1 MKYLITIL
9 LGGIIFGQE
18 FNSQDFNSQFN
29 TDLQVLQR
37 EIARQYTPKEVA
49 FIGNRY
55 FFEEPQPAI
64 LELYDATSPIKV
76 LTNFNLIEETF
87 EIETDWKP
95 LSISSDKVVKV
106 KFENNT
112 FISLNG
118 KFYELLY
125 ESSKD
130 FKLIANT
137 YLRMEIAH
145 YTPGIQEKPD
155 PTFKKRNDFFI
166 FYNDRLIEMER
177 SRSYIS
183 RMFGD
188 SNIKKIKSIMKS
200 EKIKPKNS
208 LKVGLLID
216 RFYNDIEL

>member
-95 LSISSDKVVKV
+95 LSISSDKDPLFPISKV
-106 KFENNT
+106 LAPSSGVSTILFTIEDDSVAPLEVN
-112 FISLNG
+112 FI
-118 KFYELLY
+118 
-125 ESSKD
+125 
-130 FKLIANT
+130 
-137 YLRMEIAH
+137 
-145 YTPGIQEKPD
+145 P
-155 PTFKKRNDFFI
+155 
-166 FYNDRLIEMER
+166 
-177 SRSYIS
+177 
-183 RMFGD
+183 
-188 SNIKKIKSIMKS
+188 
-200 EKIKPKNS
+200 
-208 LKVGLLID
+208 
-216 RFYNDIEL
+216 

>member
-1 MKYLITIL
+1 MKNLFIIL
-9 LGGIIFGQE
+9 FGGFIFGQSFDTQNFE
-18 FNSQDFNSQFN
+18 SQFQ

-49 FIGNRY
+49 FVGNRY
-55 FFEEPQPAI
+55 YFKEAQPAE
-64 LELYDATSPIKV
+64 LELYDSDSPIKV
-76 LTNFNLIEETF
+76 LTNYNLIEETF

-95 LSISSDKVVKV
+95 LSIKSDKVSKV

-125 ESSKD
+125 DSTKN
-130 FKLIANT
+130 FKLIADT

-155 PTFKKRNDFFI
+155 PTFKKKNDFYI
-166 FYNDRLIEMER
+166 YYKERLIQMER
-177 SRSYIS
+177 SKGFIS

-188 SNIKKIKSIMKS
+188 SNIKKIKSVIKS
-200 EKIKPKNS
+200 DKIKPKNS
-208 LKVGLLID
+208 NQVGLLIEN
-216 RFYNDIEL
+216 FYEDLDI

>member
-145 YTPGIQEKPD
+145 YTPKE
-155 PTFKKRNDFFI
+155 
-166 FYNDRLIEMER
+166 E
-177 SRSYIS
+177 
-183 RMFGD
+183 
-188 SNIKKIKSIMKS
+188 
-200 EKIKPKNS
+200 
-208 LKVGLLID
+208 
-216 RFYNDIEL
+216 